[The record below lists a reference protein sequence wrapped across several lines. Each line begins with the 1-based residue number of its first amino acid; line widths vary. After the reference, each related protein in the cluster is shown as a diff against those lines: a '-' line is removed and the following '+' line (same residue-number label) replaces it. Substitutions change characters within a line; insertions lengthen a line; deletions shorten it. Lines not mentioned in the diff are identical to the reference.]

1 MQPARRPGTS
11 RADTSS
17 GCKGALRYSIA
28 VNGFSW
34 VVENEIAGMASPAG
48 RDEALWP
55 WLAERGIGL
64 VVSLTTRAPDK
75 NVLARHGLELLHLPI
90 QDFTPPSPPD
100 IDSFI
105 EHARFQRH
113 EGRAIVVH
121 CGAGI
126 GRTGTMI
133 ACYLVDRGMT
143 ADDAIATVR
152 KKRPGSVETA
162 EQSAAVAAF
171 AARQRATG

>member
-1 MQPARRPGTS
+1 
-11 RADTSS
+11 
-17 GCKGALRYSIA
+17 

-34 VVENEIAGMASPAG
+34 VIENEIAGMASPAG
-48 RDEALWP
+48 KDDALWP

-75 NVLARHGLELLHLPI
+75 NVLARHGLELLHLPV
-90 QDFTPPSPPD
+90 QDFTPPTPDD
-100 IDSFI
+100 IDAFV
-105 EHARFQRH
+105 EHARFHRH

-143 ADDAIATVR
+143 AEEAVATVR
-152 KKRPGSVETA
+152 KKRPGSVETK
-162 EQSAAVAAF
+162 EQADAVASF
-171 AARQRATG
+171 AERHKTRG

>member
-1 MQPARRPGTS
+1 
-11 RADTSS
+11 
-17 GCKGALRYSIA
+17 

-34 VVENEIAGMASPAG
+34 VIEDEIAGMASPMG
-48 RDEALWP
+48 RDGALWG
-55 WLAERGIGL
+55 WIADQGIGL
-64 VVSLTTRAPDK
+64 VVSLTARAPDR
-75 NVLARHGLELLHLPI
+75 NLLAAHGLESLHLPVP
-90 QDFTPPSPPD
+90 DFTPPPPD
-100 IDSFI
+100 VIDQFI

-143 ADDAIATVR
+143 ADEAVQLVR
-152 KKRPGSVETA
+152 MKRPGSVETA
-162 EQSAAVAAF
+162 EQEAAVRSF
-171 AARQRATG
+171 AARRKSPG